1 MTKKQEK
8 KGEGEENIKEKKS
21 FKKQQL
27 EISFEIALFPIDFE
41 IKYIIYHILNHHICY
56 I

>member
-1 MTKKQEK
+1 MNKKARK
-8 KGEGEENIKEKKS
+8 KGGGKKNIQGNKS

-41 IKYIIYHILNHHICY
+41 IKC
-56 I
+56 